1 MNIKI
6 TYNWLLEYLDT
17 DADPYEL
24 QKYLSLCGPSI
35 ERVEK
40 INDDYSLDIEV
51 TSNRIDSASVFGIAQ
66 EASAILPQ
74 FGKKAKLK
82 FNPLE
87 KYTFDS
93 LKDLSSNSTT
103 PGVSSHTELT
113 ADIKLLDPKL
123 ASRVTA
129 IVLSN
134 IEIGKSPELISK
146 RLTMCDI
153 KSINNVVDVSN
164 YLMLS
169 LGQPNH
175 TFDYDKIID
184 HKLHIRESKKGET
197 VKTLDEKEITLPG
210 GDIVIEDGSGHLT
223 DLAGIMGG
231 YDSMIS
237 DSTKN
242 VLLLLETYDP
252 KKIRKTSMTTGQ
264 RTIAATYFE
273 KGLDP
278 ERIES
283 TLVYGVELL
292 KEHASASVASDVIDL
307 YPQPVIPKRIS
318 VSVQKINAL
327 IGEPVPVKKMKEI
340 LENIGFETMIN
351 STSSGGL
358 QAETLNVLIPSYRI
372 RDVET
377 WQDIAEE
384 IARIYGYFNIAG
396 KLQSTRATSADQTL
410 QKTFAVER
418 KAKYYLKHAGLHEV
432 YNYSMISKQTID
444 KTNYEEKEFLK
455 LKNTISEN
463 IEYLKT
469 HLLPS
474 LVENIE
480 QNEGKRPNA
489 SFFEIAKTYKKTDGE
504 LPIEKRHLAIATR
517 KSYSYLKG
525 VLEGLFA
532 ELNIPHVAFEA
543 EKESRLFNK
552 NVVAKIKCGDLYNGH
567 IGLIAGQSNMY
578 GVELDFDRLVLEANS
593 IPAYAPISTYAT
605 IRLDVTYTSSP
616 KHIFQDIKSAAF
628 KTSKLLQKV
637 LLIDRYEDKI
647 TIRFVF
653 SSNKDNIT
661 EEIAK
666 EELNTIKKVAGI

>member
-24 QKYLSLCGPSI
+24 QTYLSLCGPSI

-40 INDDYSLDIEV
+40 IDDDYSLDIEI

-87 KYTFDS
+87 KYTFNS
-93 LKDLSSNSTT
+93 LSKSASNAGST
-103 PGVSSHTELT
+103 PKELG
-113 ADIKLLDPKL
+113 AEIKLLDPKL

-129 IVLSN
+129 IILSN

-175 TFDYDKIID
+175 TFDYDKIVD
-184 HKLHIRESKKGET
+184 HKLYIRESKKGEK
-197 VKTLDEKEITLPG
+197 VKTLDEKEIILPG
-210 GDIVIEDGSGHLT
+210 GDIVIEDGSGNLT

-237 DSTKN
+237 NSTKN
-242 VLLLLETYDP
+242 VLLLLEIYDP

-283 TLVYGVELL
+283 TLSYGVELL
-292 KEHASASVASDVIDL
+292 KEYASATVASDVIDI
-307 YPQPVIPKRIS
+307 YPQPVKPKNMT
-318 VSVQKINAL
+318 VSVQKINSL
-327 IGEPVPVKKMKEI
+327 IGETVSANKMQQI
-340 LENIGFETMIN
+340 LGNIGFETTIKGD
-351 STSSGGL
+351 SL
-358 QAETLNVLIPSYRI
+358 DILIPSYRI

-410 QKTFAVER
+410 QKTFAIER
-418 KAKYYLKHAGLHEV
+418 KAKYYLKHLGLHEV
-432 YNYSMISKQTID
+432 FNYSMISKKTID
-444 KTNYEEKEFLK
+444 RMSCEEKDFLK

-469 HLLPS
+469 LLLPS

-480 QNEGKRPNA
+480 QNEGKRPNL
-489 SFFEIAKTYKKTDGE
+489 SFFEIAKTYKKNDGE
-504 LPIEKRHLAIATR
+504 LPIEKRHLALATR
-517 KSYSYLKG
+517 ASYSYLKG
-525 VLEGLFA
+525 ILEGLFA
-532 ELNIPHVAFEA
+532 ELNITNFSFEE
-543 EKESRLFNK
+543 EKESHLFNK
-552 NVVAKIKCGDLYNGH
+552 NLVAKIKFGDLYNGH
-567 IGLIAGQSNMY
+567 IGLIAGQTGMY
-578 GVELDFDRLVLEANS
+578 GVELDFDRLVLESNP
-593 IPAYAPISTYAT
+593 IPAYSPISTYAT

-616 KHIFQDIKSAAF
+616 KLVFHDIKRISF
-628 KTSKLLQKV
+628 KTSKLLKDV
-637 LLIDRYEDKI
+637 ILLDRYQDKI
-647 TIRFVF
+647 TLQFVF
-653 SSNKDNIT
+653 TSNKDNIT

-666 EELNTIKKVAGI
+666 EELVAIKKAVGI

>member
-40 INDDYSLDIEV
+40 IDDDYSLDIEV
-51 TSNRIDSASVFGIAQ
+51 TSNRIDSASVYGIAQ

-87 KYTFDS
+87 KYTFKS
-93 LKDLSSNSTT
+93 LGEQT
-103 PGVSSHTELT
+103 GELT
-113 ADIKLLDPKL
+113 AEIKLLDPKL

-129 IVLSN
+129 IILSN

-153 KSINNVVDVSN
+153 KSINNVVDISN
-164 YLMLS
+164 YLMLT

-175 TFDYDKIID
+175 TFDYDKIVD

-197 VKTLDEKEITLPG
+197 VKTLDEKEIILPG
-210 GDIVIEDGSGHLT
+210 GDIVIEDGSGNLT

-273 KGLDP
+273 KGLDS

-283 TLVYGVELL
+283 TLSYGVELL
-292 KEHASASVASDVIDL
+292 KEHASAIVASGIIDI
-307 YPQPVIPKRIS
+307 YPQPVKPKNIT
-318 VSVQKINAL
+318 VSVQKINLL
-327 IGEPVPVKKMKEI
+327 IGEPVATKKMQEI
-340 LENIGFETMIN
+340 LENIGFETTIK
-351 STSSGGL
+351 GDAL
-358 QAETLNVLIPSYRI
+358 DILIPSYRI

-384 IARIYGYFNIAG
+384 IARIYGYFNIVG
-396 KLQSTRATSADQTL
+396 KLQSTRAMSADQTL

-418 KAKYYLKHAGLHEV
+418 KAKYYLKHVGLHEA
-432 YNYSMISKQTID
+432 YNYSMISKQTINR
-444 KTNYEEKEFLK
+444 TNYEEKEFLK

-469 HLLPS
+469 LLLPS

-480 QNEGKRPNA
+480 QNEGKRPSL
-489 SFFEIAKTYKKTDGE
+489 SFFEIAKTYKKNDGE
-504 LPIEKRHLAIATR
+504 LPIEKRHLAITTR
-517 KSYSYLKG
+517 KSYAYLKG
-525 VLEGLFA
+525 ILEGLFA
-532 ELNIPHVAFEA
+532 ELNITNFSFEA

-552 NVVAKIKCGDLYNGH
+552 NLVAKIKFGDLYNGH
-567 IGLIAGQSNMY
+567 IGLIARQADMY
-578 GVELDFDRLVLEANS
+578 GVELDFDRLVLEANP

-605 IRLDVTYTSSP
+605 IRLDVTYASSP
-616 KHIFQDIKSAAF
+616 KLTFEDIKKTAF
-628 KTSKLLQKV
+628 KTSKLLKEV
-637 LLIDRYEDKI
+637 LLIDRYQDKI
-647 TIRFVF
+647 TIQFVF

-666 EELNTIKKVAGI
+666 EELNNIKKFAGI

>member
-40 INDDYSLDIEV
+40 IDDDYSLDIEV

-82 FNPLE
+82 FNPLD
-87 KYTFDS
+87 KYTFES
-93 LKDLSSNSTT
+93 LSLPTS
-103 PGVSSHTELT
+103 GVPKLD

-129 IVLSN
+129 IILSN
-134 IEIGKSPELISK
+134 VQIGKSPELISK

-153 KSINNVVDVSN
+153 KSINNVVDISN

-197 VKTLDEKEITLPG
+197 VKTLDEKEIILPG

-237 DSTKN
+237 NSTKN

-278 ERIES
+278 QRIES
-283 TLVYGVELL
+283 TLVYGVGLL
-292 KEHASASVASDVIDL
+292 NEHASATVASDVVDI
-307 YPQPVIPKRIS
+307 YPQQVKPKEIS
-318 VSVQKINAL
+318 VSIQKINAL
-327 IGEPVPVKKMKEI
+327 IGEPVPAMKMQEV
-340 LENIGFETMIN
+340 LENIGFETTVKGDSLDI
-351 STSSGGL
+351 
-358 QAETLNVLIPSYRI
+358 LIPSYRI

-384 IARIYGYFNIAG
+384 IARIYGYFNIVG

-418 KAKYYLKHAGLHEV
+418 KAKYYLKHAGLHEA

-469 HLLPS
+469 ILLPS
-474 LVENIE
+474 LIENIE
-480 QNEGKRPNA
+480 QNEGKRPHV

-517 KSYSYLKG
+517 KSYSHLKG
-525 VLEGLFA
+525 ILEGLFT
-532 ELNIPHVAFEA
+532 ELNISSFSFEA

-552 NVVAKIKCGDLYNGH
+552 NLVAKIKFGDLYNGH

-578 GVELDFDRLVLEANS
+578 GVELDFDRLVLEANA

-616 KHIFQDIKSAAF
+616 KLIFQDIKNVAL
-628 KTSKLLQKV
+628 KTSKLLKDI
-637 LLIDRYEDKI
+637 LLLDRYQDKV
-647 TIRFVF
+647 TIQFVF

-666 EELNTIKKVAGI
+666 EELRNIKQATGI

>member
-40 INDDYSLDIEV
+40 IDDDYSLDIEV
-51 TSNRIDSASVFGIAQ
+51 TSNRIDSASVYGIAQ

-87 KYTFDS
+87 KYTFKS
-93 LKDLSSNSTT
+93 LGKQT
-103 PGVSSHTELT
+103 GELT
-113 ADIKLLDPKL
+113 AEIKLLDPKL

-129 IVLSN
+129 IILSN

-153 KSINNVVDVSN
+153 KSINNVVDISN

-175 TFDYDKIID
+175 TFDYDKIVD

-197 VKTLDEKEITLPG
+197 VKTLDEKEIILPG
-210 GDIVIEDGSGHLT
+210 GDIVIEDGSGNLT

-292 KEHASASVASDVIDL
+292 KEYASATVDSDVIDI
-307 YPQPVIPKRIS
+307 YPQPVKPKNITD
-318 VSVQKINAL
+318 SVQKINQL
-327 IGEPVPVKKMKEI
+327 IGEHVAAKKMKEI
-340 LENIGFETMIN
+340 L
-351 STSSGGL
+351 
-358 QAETLNVLIPSYRI
+358 
-372 RDVET
+372 
-377 WQDIAEE
+377 
-384 IARIYGYFNIAG
+384 
-396 KLQSTRATSADQTL
+396 
-410 QKTFAVER
+410 
-418 KAKYYLKHAGLHEV
+418 
-432 YNYSMISKQTID
+432 
-444 KTNYEEKEFLK
+444 
-455 LKNTISEN
+455 
-463 IEYLKT
+463 
-469 HLLPS
+469 
-474 LVENIE
+474 
-480 QNEGKRPNA
+480 
-489 SFFEIAKTYKKTDGE
+489 
-504 LPIEKRHLAIATR
+504 
-517 KSYSYLKG
+517 
-525 VLEGLFA
+525 
-532 ELNIPHVAFEA
+532 
-543 EKESRLFNK
+543 
-552 NVVAKIKCGDLYNGH
+552 
-567 IGLIAGQSNMY
+567 
-578 GVELDFDRLVLEANS
+578 
-593 IPAYAPISTYAT
+593 
-605 IRLDVTYTSSP
+605 
-616 KHIFQDIKSAAF
+616 
-628 KTSKLLQKV
+628 
-637 LLIDRYEDKI
+637 
-647 TIRFVF
+647 
-653 SSNKDNIT
+653 
-661 EEIAK
+661 
-666 EELNTIKKVAGI
+666 

>member
-40 INDDYSLDIEV
+40 IDDDYSLDIEV
-51 TSNRIDSASVFGIAQ
+51 TSNRIDSASVYGIAQ

-74 FGKKAKLK
+74 FGKKATLK
-82 FNPLE
+82 FNPLV
-87 KYTFDS
+87 KYTFSS
-93 LKDLSSNSTT
+93 LNLPTLKVGKNTSTKLST
-103 PGVSSHTELT
+103 
-113 ADIKLLDPKL
+113 DIKLLDSNL

-129 IVLSN
+129 IIFSN

-153 KSINNVVDVSN
+153 KSINNVVDISN

-175 TFDYDKIID
+175 TFDYDKIVD
-184 HKLHIRESKKGET
+184 HKLYIRESKKGEK
-197 VKTLDEKEITLPG
+197 VKTLDEKEIVLPG

-237 DSTKN
+237 NSTKN

-278 ERIES
+278 QRIES
-283 TLVYGVELL
+283 TLSYGVELL
-292 KEHASASVASDVIDL
+292 KEYASANIASDVIDI
-307 YPQPVIPKRIS
+307 YPAPVKAKRIS
-318 VSVQKINAL
+318 VSVQKINSL
-327 IGEPVPVKKMKEI
+327 IGEPVAAKKMQEI
-340 LENIGFETMIN
+340 LENIGFETIIKGD
-351 STSSGGL
+351 SL
-358 QAETLNVLIPSYRI
+358 DVLIPSYRTG
-372 RDVET
+372 DVET

-384 IARIYGYFNIAG
+384 IARIYGYFNIVG
-396 KLQSTRATSADQTL
+396 KLQATRATSADQTL
-410 QKTFAVER
+410 QKTFAIER

-444 KTNYEEKEFLK
+444 RTNYEEKEFLK

-469 HLLPS
+469 LLLPS
-474 LVENIE
+474 LIENIE
-480 QNEGKRPNA
+480 QNEGKRPNLT
-489 SFFEIAKTYKKTDGE
+489 FFEIAKTYKKNDGE
-504 LPIEKRHLAIATR
+504 LPIEKRHLAVATR
-517 KSYSYLKG
+517 KSYTYLKG
-525 VLEGLFA
+525 ILEGLFA
-532 ELNIPHVAFEA
+532 ELNITNFSFEA

-552 NVVAKIKCGDLYNGH
+552 NLVAKIKFGDLYNGH
-567 IGLIAGQSNMY
+567 IGLIAGQSDMY
-578 GVELDFDRLVLEANS
+578 GVELDFDRLVLEANP
-593 IPAYAPISTYAT
+593 IPAYSPISTYAT
-605 IRLDVTYTSSP
+605 IRLDVTYASSP
-616 KHIFQDIKSAAF
+616 KLTFGDIKITAF
-628 KTSKLLQKV
+628 KTSKLVKEV
-637 LLIDRYEDKI
+637 LLLDQYQDKV
-647 TIRFVF
+647 TIQFVF

-666 EELNTIKKVAGI
+666 DALTSIKKATGI

>member
-1 MNIKI
+1 M
-6 TYNWLLEYLDT
+6 LEYLDT

-40 INDDYSLDIEV
+40 IDDDYSLDIEV

-87 KYTFDS
+87 KYTFNS
-93 LKDLSSNSTT
+93 LAEQTR
-103 PGVSSHTELT
+103 ELT
-113 ADIKLLDPKL
+113 AEIKLLDPKL

-129 IVLSN
+129 IILSN

-175 TFDYDKIID
+175 TFDYDKIVD
-184 HKLHIRESKKGET
+184 HKLYIRESKKREK
-197 VKTLDEKEITLPG
+197 VKTLDEKEIILPG
-210 GDIVIEDGSGHLT
+210 GDIVIADGSGKLT

-231 YDSMIS
+231 YDSMITAN
-237 DSTKN
+237 TKN

-292 KEHASASVASDVIDL
+292 KEYASATAASNVIDI
-307 YPQPVIPKRIS
+307 YPELVKSKKIS
-318 VSVQKINAL
+318 ASVQKINSL
-327 IGEPVPVKKMKEI
+327 IGEPVTAKKMQEI
-340 LENIGFETMIN
+340 LENIGFETTIKGEN
-351 STSSGGL
+351 L
-358 QAETLNVLIPSYRI
+358 EILIPPYRVN
-372 RDVET
+372 DVQT

-384 IARIYGYFNIAG
+384 IARIYGYFNIVG

-444 KTNYEEKEFLK
+444 RTNYKEKEFLK

-469 HLLPS
+469 LLLPS

-480 QNEGKRPNA
+480 QNEGKRQSV
-489 SFFEIAKTYKKTDGE
+489 SFFEIAKTYKKYDGE

-517 KSYSYLKG
+517 RSYTYLKG
-525 VLEGLFA
+525 ILEGLFA
-532 ELNIPHVAFEA
+532 ELNISNFSFET
-543 EKESRLFNK
+543 EKESNLFNK
-552 NVVAKIKCGDLYNGH
+552 NLVAKIKFGDLYNGH

-578 GVELDFDRLVLEANS
+578 GVELDFDRLILEANP
-593 IPAYAPISTYAT
+593 IPAYAPINTYAT
-605 IRLDVTYTSSP
+605 IRLDVTYVSSP
-616 KHIFQDIKSAAF
+616 KLTFENIKETAF
-628 KTSKLLQKV
+628 KTSKLLKEV
-637 LLIDRYEDKI
+637 HLLDRYHDKI
-647 TIRFVF
+647 TMQFVF
-653 SSNKDNIT
+653 SSNRDNIT
-661 EEIAK
+661 DEIAND
-666 EELNTIKKVAGI
+666 ELDTIKNACGI